1 MVDPIELLRQ
11 RLEGHSQREIARAAG
26 VSDSHLSDIL
36 SCRRSP
42 KGVLKFLG
50 LRNESHITTQMDL
63 YLNEELIGRVSPEG
77 IVVELEMDFLCWP
90 ALAILACAA
99 RCPAP

>member
-36 SCRRSP
+36 SLRRSP

-50 LRNESHITTQMDL
+50 LEKRVTYHYANGSVSQRRIDRA
-63 YLNEELIGRVSPEG
+63 RVSRG
-77 IVVELEMDFLCWP
+77 DRRG
-90 ALAILACAA
+90 A
-99 RCPAP
+99 